1 MCYFQNVFLILN
13 ILSGK
18 QLKKFRQ
25 IFRIHRL
32 PRIRCFN
39 LYYFSDLFYAEI
51 IRHTAKIF
59 RLSFI
64 WVNWSTWLPMSF
76 YTELTSFRLQSAF
89 PSFSVS
95 MEKSVLLAFFFNFR
109 PRRNISSSAL
119 FSKACNMLKKT
130 LCLWNKIS
138 WTQLIP
144 CNSTARQI
152 CFQYSLGVYL
162 YCASRSADV
171 S

>member
-25 IFRIHRL
+25 RFRIHRL

-64 WVNWSTWLPMSF
+64 WINWTTWLPMSF
-76 YTELTSFRLQSAF
+76 YTELASFRPQSAF
-89 PSFSVS
+89 LSCSVS
-95 MEKSVLLAFFFNFR
+95 MEKSVLLAFFFNSVRGETSVQLLSFPKHMTCRRKRCVCEIKSAEHSWYRAIQR
-109 PRRNISSSAL
+109 PGKSVFN
-119 FSKACNMLKKT
+119 
-130 LCLWNKIS
+130 
-138 WTQLIP
+138 
-144 CNSTARQI
+144 
-152 CFQYSLGVYL
+152 SLGVYL